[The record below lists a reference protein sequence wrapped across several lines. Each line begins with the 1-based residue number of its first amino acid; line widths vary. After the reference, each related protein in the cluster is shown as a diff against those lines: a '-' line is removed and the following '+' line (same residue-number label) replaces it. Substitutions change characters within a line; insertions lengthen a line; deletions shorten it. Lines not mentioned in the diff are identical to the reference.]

1 MGEGVELFVGHHFVD
16 LHLEDH
22 DGFSDGLGLGCLCS
36 GLGGFFFGLFLGLLL
51 FLGGGVIVAE
61 EIDIIAG
68 FLFGSM
74 GGGGCGS
81 ISVGPALE
89 SGGCESA
96 EEEIPVV
103 GVWVGIDI
111 GQL

>member
-1 MGEGVELFVGHHFVD
+1 MGEGVELFVSHHLVD
-16 LHLEDH
+16 LDLEHH
-22 DGFSDGLGLGCLCS
+22 DGFSDGFGLGRLCS

-61 EIDIIAG
+61 EVDIIAG
-68 FLFGSM
+68 FLFGSGSGS
-74 GGGGCGS
+74 GGGS
-81 ISVGPALE
+81 VSVGPALE
-89 SGGCESA
+89 SDRCEGV

-103 GVWVGIDI
+103 CVWVGIDI